1 MNEAIHKSLRYL
13 LNKRLS
19 RPLAIAHRG
28 ASAWATENTLGA
40 LRVAN
45 SLGADMWEVDVHL
58 TRDRVCVVCHDS
70 NLLRLTGKDICL
82 GEADWNTIRKI
93 HLLGGGTI
101 PSFADVVTL
110 ALEMDSGLY
119 VEIKG

>member
-13 LNKRLS
+13 LNKRRS
-19 RPLAIAHRG
+19 GPLAIAHRG

-93 HLLGGGTI
+93 HLL
-101 PSFADVVTL
+101 
-110 ALEMDSGLY
+110 
-119 VEIKG
+119 